1 MLKIRITYNRDNKEE
16 LDRAIDKLLNKDG
29 DNKDLEEGDLVRIR

>member
-16 LDRAIDKLLNKDG
+16 LDRAIDKLEKDF
-29 DNKDLEEGDLVRIR
+29 EI